1 MRIGTINSYVTK
13 SSTKNQMSEWMDN
26 IVNMYNL
33 VSLWSVI
40 IHLFTWPCYVHD
52 VNNFDEYD

>member
-26 IVNMYNL
+26 IVSMYNL

-40 IHLFTWPCYVHD
+40 IHLFI
-52 VNNFDEYD
+52 